1 MIDPISALSIAASAV
16 SSAKTLL
23 AAGRDASGALSKF
36 AGAVSDVNYAA
47 EKAKNPSIFASLTGS
62 AEQAAIDAF
71 SAQKRLQAM
80 KKEIETIIMFQHGPK
95 GLEEYKDTL
104 RKIRAQRKK
113 TAYRKA
119 EIKEALIMWVVGGII
134 VLAGVAGLAATLWAI
149 GKQQGKWQ
157 MKDAEIIRLFDQNVE
172 LIIEGLAAR
181 SGRDFSEILALL
193 RDRGIRYAK

>member
-62 AEQAAIDAF
+62 AEQEAINAF
-71 SAQKRLQAM
+71 SAQKRIQAM

-104 RKIRAQRKK
+104 RKVRAQRKK
-113 TAYRKA
+113 TAYRQA
-119 EIKEALIMWVVGGII
+119 EIKDALITWTVGGL
-134 VLAGVAGLAATLWAI
+134 VAVAGISGFAVVLYFI
-149 GKQQGKWQ
+149 GKQQGKW
-157 MKDAEIIRLFDQNVE
+157 
-172 LIIEGLAAR
+172 
-181 SGRDFSEILALL
+181 
-193 RDRGIRYAK
+193 